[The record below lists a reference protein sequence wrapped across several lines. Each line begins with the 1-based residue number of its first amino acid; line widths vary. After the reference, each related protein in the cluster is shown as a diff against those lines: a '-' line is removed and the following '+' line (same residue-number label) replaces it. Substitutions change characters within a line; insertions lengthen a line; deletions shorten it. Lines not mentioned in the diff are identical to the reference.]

1 MTKWFEN
8 DTHHIRTVKG
18 KKYIASIF
26 DVDEARLIVDILNDL
41 TAYKMIVRENK
52 QIIEDINQKTINE
65 LKKEIKEDDGVE

>member
-8 DTHHIRTVKG
+8 DAHRIRTVKG

-26 DVDEARLIVDILNDL
+26 NSKEARLIVDMLNDL
-41 TAYKMIVRENK
+41 TIYKMIVRDNK

-65 LKKEIKEDDGVE
+65 LKKEKIWKKR